1 MLVNWLY
8 LQGKKSK
15 LFISFYWKA
24 VLWFGQRQLWLKLG
38 CKGVPSDSAL
48 KKAPATQ
55 DTQETWVRSL
65 GQEDPL
71 EEGRTTHSVFLPE
84 KSHEKRRLMG
94 YSLLGPI
101 ESDRTVA
108 RENLSS
114 SPGDWQVGLPPWV
127 ITFQRCGFQALE
139 KHGSRLWNW

>member
-1 MLVNWLY
+1 M
-8 LQGKKSK
+8 
-15 LFISFYWKA
+15 
-24 VLWFGQRQLWLKLG
+24 
-38 CKGVPSDSAL
+38 
-48 KKAPATQ
+48 Q

-101 ESDRTVA
+101 ES
-108 RENLSS
+108 
-114 SPGDWQVGLPPWV
+114 GLKQGK
-127 ITFQRCGFQALE
+127 ICQAPM
-139 KHGSRLWNW
+139 GTGR